1 MKTLEQRVKRL
12 EKETGWYRRATIV
25 LGLLIIAGVTMGQ
38 TSSGIVD
45 VLRCRKLEVYNSSGK
60 LTTSIS
66 NYENGGFLS
75 IDNKTGEP
83 IILLRADEYGNG
95 IVGAYN
101 RQGKGRTLESR

>member
-12 EKETGWYRRATIV
+12 EKETVWYRRATIV
-25 LGLLIIAGVTMGQ
+25 FGLLIIAGVTMGQ

-45 VLRCRKLEVYNSSGK
+45 VPRCRTLEVYNTSGEK
-60 LTTSIS
+60 TAWIS
-66 NYENGGFLS
+66 NSNDGGLLG
-75 IDNKTGEP
+75 IKNKTGEG
-83 IILLRADEYGNG
+83 IIQLRADEYGNG